1 MYIVLNLCLFKLFL
15 FSDFLT
21 MCEITVIEKKD
32 KNYDEHCKAMV
43 W

>member
-1 MYIVLNLCLFKLFL
+1 MYSALDLRLLKFFL
-15 FSDFLT
+15 FSDFIT

-32 KNYDEHCKAMV
+32 KNYDEQRRAMV